1 LKRSSAIGLLILTGI
16 LWSTGGFMVKVIPWP
31 PLVLAGIRSGITAIV
46 IFCYDRPSHLRFG
59 KYTLGGAISYAIMVI
74 FYVLANKM
82 TTAGNAILIQYTAPV
97 FVAFFGY
104 SFLGEKSTKMD
115 WITISLVLVGLCL
128 FFFEK
133 LSFISFWGNIAALIS
148 GFGFA
153 GTILLMRKQKQ
164 GRPIDTVLLGNLLT
178 FIICIPFVIYDVTF
192 DLKPWIGITYLGII
206 QLGVSYIIFSTAIK
220 YVSALD
226 AIIYP
231 VIEPIFNPILAF
243 IFIGEMM
250 SGNAQIGGAL
260 VLIGV
265 IGRGLLQAAQTKQ
278 GRIHG

>member
-1 LKRSSAIGLLILTGI
+1 
-16 LWSTGGFMVKVIPWP
+16 M
-31 PLVLAGIRSGITAIV
+31 
-46 IFCYDRPSHLRFG
+46 
-59 KYTLGGAISYAIMVI
+59 
-74 FYVLANKM
+74 
-82 TTAGNAILIQYTAPV
+82 
-97 FVAFFGY
+97 
-104 SFLGEKSTKMD
+104 
-115 WITISLVLVGLCL
+115 
-128 FFFEK
+128 
-133 LSFISFWGNIAALIS
+133 
-148 GFGFA
+148 
-153 GTILLMRKQKQ
+153 
-164 GRPIDTVLLGNLLT
+164 GNLLT

-265 IGRGLLQAAQTKQ
+265 IGRGLLQAAQTKK
-278 GRIHG
+278 GKTHG